1 MFQQIFR
8 KSMEVK
14 RFVMTGKY
22 TLLLNNIENSN
33 YRYGSDWQEQTQVS
47 KLGLYE
53 TIRLL

>member
-1 MFQQIFR
+1 
-8 KSMEVK
+8 MEVK